1 MTTRGQG
8 RISLI
13 ISSCII
19 LQALLTTHGFSDGPS
34 KKYVVADQGRIES
47 SASFLGVQ
55 DYERV
60 GYYMENAGDVNGDG
74 FEDFLVGTFHNRENG
89 YDAGAA
95 YLILGSAENTWGHR
109 KKLSEADAR
118 FTGKDSYDALGFYL
132 SGNGDI
138 NGDGYDDFLI
148 GAPAGNENGG
158 PKPGHAFLFLGK
170 PNVDWGYDCIAKDRA
185 DASFAGRHGY
195 DHVGESVAVIGDVN
209 QDGFDDFIIGAP
221 FNDDGE
227 DDGGKVYLFLG
238 RTSGWHREMDVETA
252 DASFVG
258 THANIWVGYTASA
271 AGDVN
276 GDGLADFLIGSHHHE
291 AVGGRVYLLFGRKK
305 VDWGVNF
312 NLYGA
317 DVIFQGESYGDK
329 AGWSLAWAGDANND
343 GCSDLLIGAY
353 DNDDGGQ
360 GAGKVY
366 LILGK
371 RTGWEK
377 FVNLADADASWIGER
392 LEDNAGWSV
401 AGLPDMN
408 YDHCDEILIG
418 SWLNDH
424 SGLSAGKAYLVYGR
438 ESGWTKNVKLRD
450 VEDYFTGEY
459 NGDYAGYCV
468 AGNDANGDGLG
479 DLWVSASYNSDY
491 KYRGGK
497 IHLFLSERKYSEL
510 NGQAVYGMNGN
521 PIPGV
526 KVCVENGIVDSM
538 LTDTNGSFRFRLPSY
553 QNYALTAFKPKNSD
567 LGDETVTAFDAAL
580 ILQSVV
586 GLIQLDSVQQQV
598 ADVTQNS
605 KVTAFDASMIAK
617 YAVGIKDSTSCIGEW
632 RFDPSERTY
641 AGIHHDYPAENFT
654 AIVMGDVDGSWR
666 NPNSS
671 TMLKKTAFP
680 IIYED
685 ENLFYIPIRIA
696 AEKDILSLELK
707 LSYPPTQLTFI
718 DIQKLEII
726 KDYQLITNIQPGK
739 FSLALFG
746 ARAWKEG
753 GTFFNLVFKKND
765 DSVAPQEIFVEK
777 FQINNDP
784 AENGA
789 IVVESE
795 NQPDVPVTFQLNQNY
810 PNPFNNS
817 TTITLSVR
825 HDESF
830 SLAIYNLNGKLVKIL
845 NDGNLPADEYSF
857 KWDGTNN
864 WNQTVSAGI
873 YICRAVQHNETQSV
887 KLLYIK

>member
-1 MTTRGQG
+1 MKTRGPG
-8 RISLI
+8 RIFLMI
-13 ISSCII
+13 VSCIM
-19 LQALLTTHGFSDGPS
+19 LKAVLTTEGFSDEPS
-34 KKYVVADQGRIES
+34 KLHFFADQGRIES
-47 SASFLGVQ
+47 SASFVGVQ

-89 YDAGAA
+89 YDAGAV
-95 YLILGSAENTWGHR
+95 YLILGNAENTWGNR
-109 KKLSEADAR
+109 KKLTEADAQ
-118 FTGKDSYDALGFYL
+118 FTGKDSYDALGYYV

-138 NGDGYDDFLI
+138 NGDGFDDFLI

-158 PKPGHAFLFLGK
+158 PKPGHAFLFLGR

-185 DASFAGRHGY
+185 DASFVGRHGY
-195 DHVGESVAVIGDVN
+195 DHVGEAVAMVGDVN

-221 FNDDGE
+221 FDDDGE

-238 RTSGWHREMDVETA
+238 RESGWHREMDVETA

-258 THANIWVGYTASA
+258 THANTWVGYTVSA

-291 AVGGRVYLLFGRKK
+291 AVGGRVYLIFGRKE
-305 VDWGVNF
+305 VDWGANF

-329 AGWSLAWAGDANND
+329 AGWSLACAGDVNND

-371 RTGWEK
+371 KTGWEK

-424 SGLSAGKAYLVYGR
+424 SGLNAGKAYLIYGS
-438 ESGWTKNVKLRD
+438 ESGWMKNVKLRD
-450 VEDYFTGEY
+450 IADYFTGEY

-479 DLWVSASYNSDY
+479 DMWVSASYNSDY

-497 IHLFLSERKYSEL
+497 IHLFLSKRQYSEIK
-510 NGQAVYGMNGN
+510 GQAVYGMNGN
-521 PIPGV
+521 PIPGI
-526 KVCVENGIVDSM
+526 KIRVEDGIVDSM
-538 LTDTNGSFRFRLPSY
+538 FTDKNGGFCFRLPSY
-553 QNYALTAFKPKNSD
+553 QNYVLTSFKPRNSD
-567 LGDETVTAFDAAL
+567 LGDETITAYDAAL

-617 YAVGIKDSTSCIGEW
+617 YAVGIKDFSSCIGEW
-632 RFDPSERTY
+632 RFDPPQRSY
-641 AGIHHDYPAENFT
+641 SAIKQDYSRENFT
-654 AIVMGDVDGSWR
+654 AVVMGDVDGSWR
-666 NPNSS
+666 TPGPLVMFRKTSFP
-671 TMLKKTAFP
+671 LAKK
-680 IIYED
+680 ED
-685 ENLFYIPIRIA
+685 DLFYIPISVEP
-696 AEKDILSLELK
+696 EKNVLSLELK
-707 LSYPPTQLTFI
+707 LSYSPDQLTYV
-718 DIQKLEII
+718 DIQQSEMV
-726 KDYQLITNIQPGK
+726 KDFQLITNSQPGK
-739 FSLALFG
+739 FNLALFG
-746 ARAWKEG
+746 AHALTES
-753 GTFFNLVFKKND
+753 GTLFYLVFKKND
-765 DSVAPQEIFVEK
+765 DSVAPNEILVEK

-784 AENGA
+784 VERGA
-789 IVVESE
+789 IFFENE

-810 PNPFNNS
+810 PNPFNN
-817 TTITLSVR
+817 TTTFTLSVR
-825 HDESF
+825 RNGSF
-830 SLAIYNLNGKLVKIL
+830 SLAIYNLNGNLVKIL
-845 NDGNLPADEYSF
+845 NDGSLPTDEYSF
-857 KWDGTNN
+857 TWDGTNN
-864 WNQTVSAGI
+864 WNQNVSAGI
-873 YICRAVQHNETQSV
+873 YICRAVQDNETQSV